1 MEAVL
6 SLLAGIVVGV
16 LFTFIRLP
24 LPAPVTLAG
33 VLGVAGVY
41 LGGRLVA
48 MFLKGS

>member
-1 MEAVL
+1 MEAIF
-6 SLLAGIVVGV
+6 SLLAGILVGV

-41 LGGRLVA
+41 LGGRIVGL
-48 MFLKGS
+48 FLGK

>member
-6 SLLAGIVVGV
+6 SLLAGMVVGV

-24 LPAPVTLAG
+24 LPAPVTIAG

-41 LGGRLVA
+41 LGGKLVSL
-48 MFLKGS
+48 FIRS